1 MAGERLREALRAYRK
16 RYAQASR
23 RERTAVLDEFCRLS
37 GYHRKY
43 AIALLGRRADEVADP
58 PRRRRGVAYSSAAL
72 KVVEAIWTA
81 AGYPWSQRLKALL
94 PLWLPWARGHL
105 PGLTEALEREVL
117 GISARQIDRRL
128 AAKKRRL
135 RRRIYGRTKPG
146 ALLKHQI
153 PVKAGPWDVT
163 EPGYAEI
170 DLVSHSGPSA
180 RGEFGYTLNL
190 TDVHTGWC
198 ESRAVLGRGEKGV
211 VAALD
216 AIRRALPFPLR
227 AIDSDNGSEFIN
239 FHLVGYCRDQQLQFT
254 RGRPYK
260 KNDNARV
267 EQKNWTHVRR
277 LLGWE
282 RYDSPAAIAA
292 MNDLYARPLP
302 LMMNL
307 FQPSVKL
314 KERER
319 VGTRLRRR
327 YEPAR
332 TPFDRLQDF
341 YRGRPRPGE
350 LRALAARRER
360 TDPFALA
367 QTIQD
372 QLHDIERL
380 RSAPTGYDQLSAAA
394 RSASPSPQ
402 RERLATSPL
411 LETSHARR

>member
-16 RYAQASR
+16 CYMQASR
-23 RERTAVLDEFCRLS
+23 RERTAVLNEFCRLS
-37 GYHRKY
+37 RYHRKY
-43 AIALLGRRADEVADP
+43 AIALLRQPADDAVGP
-58 PRRRRGVAYSSAAL
+58 PRRRRGPTYSGAA
-72 KVVEAIWTA
+72 VRVIAAIWTA

-105 PGLTEALEREVL
+105 PGLTADLERPIL
-117 GISARQIDRRL
+117 AISARQMDRRL
-128 AAKKRRL
+128 APLKRRL
-135 RRRIYGRTKPG
+135 KRRLYGRTKPG
-146 ALLKHQI
+146 VLLKHQI
-153 PVKAGPWDVT
+153 PVHAEPWAVA
-163 EPGYAEI
+163 EAGYAEI

-180 RGEFGYTLNL
+180 QGEFAYTLNL

-198 ESRAVLGRGEKGV
+198 ESRAVLGRGEEGV

-239 FHLVGYCRDQQLQFT
+239 HHLLGYCRDHQIRFT

-282 RYDSPAAIAA
+282 RYDSPQAVRAL
-292 MNDLYARPLP
+292 NDLYGGGLR

-314 KERER
+314 QQRRR
-319 VGTRLRRR
+319 VGARLCRR

-332 TPFDRLQDF
+332 TPFDRLRDA
-341 YRGRPRPGE
+341 YPHRPLPGPLHILAV
-350 LRALAARRER
+350 LRDR
-360 TDPFALA
+360 TDPFVLA
-367 QTIQD
+367 RSIQQ
-372 QLHDIERL
+372 QLDHLDRW
-380 RSAPTGYDQLSAAA
+380 RTAPAAA
-394 RSASPSPQ
+394 WPPPVPRASPFSLQGRRAAPSPS
-402 RERLATSPL
+402 LVSAY
-411 LETSHARR
+411 A